1 MDMLSPDQ
9 PQQFDDLL
17 AETPEDVAILYSWAN
32 LHGAKYRDFSASR
45 REYRA
50 QVRHRAA
57 EELREAEL
65 AAKSAAEAAAAED
78 ERIAREAER
87 AAASSDSYDSGIDR
101 QSALREAEDAA
112 RRAAAER
119 VEAARRAESAAL
131 AEAAARRE
139 EREIAEA
146 HASAQRQAALYE
158 QHESRRRFA
167 AGPQPRPAGL
177 QSDPYEYA
185 QGSTVDPTF
194 YSPDRSLQYT
204 QPTRYRDEYGARISG
219 ERPAYTSGERRAF
232 ASGER
237 VTFSA
242 ASVSGERRLFKPVDP
257 ELRRRPQG
265 YRPDEASG
273 VRPAYSPPSNQE
285 SAPMRARITP
295 AGDDFARAAPAY
307 PAAQDRFA
315 RQDRERQDRQ
325 SQRASQSQ
333 AQGQPAYSRQRPD
346 LYDSEVARADNRPE
360 RMGGFDRPGVSE
372 RPDNSNRES
381 HPGDSRDHAAR
392 EEATPAWLF
401 SGSMPAAG
409 QPATQSL
416 AYVPSSSSSSV
427 ADTLQHSRE
436 RVASRWFA
444 LKGVFEPGDEST
456 PDPDPMR
463 RQETR
468 TPVLAV
474 FSLAG
479 GVGKT
484 SMVATLGR
492 ALSSMGEKVL
502 LADTTSH
509 GLLPYYFG
517 ASELRPGVVR
527 TFSPP
532 SGSADAPI
540 YLVSYDLAGSGTDK
554 RSDRG
559 MQENFSREL
568 NQSASGTNRVLL
580 DLNGGSGWTV
590 RRLPDMLPTVLV
602 PVAPDMNSVIS
613 LQAVEKYFD
622 GAADSEGNAILPNY
636 ILNQFDASLPLH
648 LDVREVLRRQLGER
662 LLPFVIRR
670 APAVSEALAEGMTV
684 VDYAPDAGIAEDY
697 RNIANW
703 LRSTSA
709 PASQG
714 FRNIRWSE
722 R

>member
-1 MDMLSPDQ
+1 MNTLSPDQ
-9 PQQFDDLL
+9 PGQFDDLL

-57 EELREAEL
+57 EELRQAEL
-65 AAKSAAEAAAAED
+65 QAKAAAESAAAED

-87 AAASSDSYDSGIDR
+87 AAAAPDSYDSGIDR
-101 QSALREAEDAA
+101 QRALRDAEDAA

-119 VEAARRAESAAL
+119 VEAARRAETAAL
-131 AEAAARRE
+131 AEAVARRE

-158 QHESRRRFA
+158 QHESRRRSA

-185 QGSTVDPTF
+185 QGSTVDPNLYT
-194 YSPDRSLQYT
+194 PDRSLAYT
-204 QPTRYRDEYGARISG
+204 QPTRYRDEYGSRVSG
-219 ERPAYTSGERRAF
+219 ERTAYTSGERRAF
-232 ASGER
+232 Q
-237 VTFSA
+237 
-242 ASVSGERRLFKPVDP
+242 SGERRALAAANTSGEGRIFRPVDP

-265 YRPDEASG
+265 YRPDEVSG
-273 VRPAYSPPSNQE
+273 VRPAYRPPS
-285 SAPMRARITP
+285 APEPAPLRARINP
-295 AGDDFARAAPAY
+295 ATDDFARATPAY
-307 PAAQDRFA
+307 AQA
-315 RQDRERQDRQ
+315 
-325 SQRASQSQ
+325 QRPPQSQ
-333 AQGQPAYSRQRPD
+333 AQPQSQTRSQRTPD
-346 LYDSEVARADNRPE
+346 LYSSEVSRAD
-360 RMGGFDRPGVSE
+360 DRPD
-372 RPDNSNRES
+372 RANRES
-381 HPGDSRDHAAR
+381 HSSRNSQSSDEAR
-392 EEATPAWLF
+392 QQSTPAWLYAGNIP
-401 SGSMPAAG
+401 SRPDAPPPYAPPAA
-409 QPATQSL
+409 AS
-416 AYVPSSSSSSV
+416 ASV
-427 ADTLQHSRE
+427 TDTLQHSRE

-444 LKGVFEPGDEST
+444 LKGVFEPGDEPT
-456 PDPDPMR
+456 PEPVPVR

-492 ALSSMGEKVL
+492 ALSSIGEKVL

-532 SGSADAPI
+532 SGSTDAPI
-540 YLVSYDLAGSGTDK
+540 YLVSYDIDGRA
-554 RSDRG
+554 DRET
-559 MQENFSREL
+559 QENFSREL
-568 NQSASGTNRVLL
+568 GASASGTNRVLL
-580 DLNGGSGWTV
+580 DLNSASGWII
-590 RRLPDMLPTVLV
+590 RRLPGMLPTVLV

-613 LQAVEKYFD
+613 LQAVEKYFA
-622 GAADSEGNAILPNY
+622 GAADTDGNAIQPHY
-636 ILNQFDASLPLH
+636 ILNQFDATLPLH

-697 RNIANW
+697 MNIANW

-714 FRNIRWSE
+714 FRNVRWSE